1 MKEQRWLVVRC
12 PSCLRCT
19 GQRSIPRSCTLC
31 GQPLPRETEVVSE
44 VESAALLQRAVALA
58 NTPEG
63 LRDEL
68 AFRIGVG
75 HEDANRDT
83 SASAT
88 MMALRKA
95 ARGETISAEEV
106 QRVLRSLNVQ
116 TPPTEFMALVE
127 HEGLVL
133 RLGHDRWQFIE

>member
-1 MKEQRWLVVRC
+1 M
-12 PSCLRCT
+12 
-19 GQRSIPRSCTLC
+19 
-31 GQPLPRETEVVSE
+31 VSE

-95 ARGETISAEEV
+95 AQGETISAEEV
-106 QRVLRSLNVQ
+106 QRVLRLLNVQ